1 MRTKWNPF
9 KGGTAPYPLVKKVRA
24 PLLLLSVV
32 LIFPF
37 ITGSDYIWR
46 EDIVKGSDRSSYR
59 CPNGLVKKGDLA
71 RHVLDKC
78 GEPMR
83 RARMQLEPYDIWI
96 YRLGTGEYI
105 VYMAF
110 THQKVQRI
118 FHARCWEENPHCN

>member
-1 MRTKWNPF
+1 MRTKCNTSIC
-9 KGGTAPYPLVKKVRA
+9 GTAPSSIVKMARVPLY
-24 PLLLLSVV
+24 LLAVA

-59 CPNGLVKKGDLA
+59 CPGGLVKKGDLA

>member
-59 CPNGLVKKGDLA
+59 CPGGLVKKGDLA

>member
-1 MRTKWNPF
+1 MGFRFKTSIRGTTPHSIVTKLR
-9 KGGTAPYPLVKKVRA
+9 G
-24 PLLLLSVV
+24 PLLVLAVLL
-32 LIFPF
+32 LFPF

-46 EDIVKGSDRSSYR
+46 EDIIKGSDRSSYR
-59 CPNGLVKKGDLA
+59 CPGGLVKKGDLA

-105 VYMAF
+105 VSMAF